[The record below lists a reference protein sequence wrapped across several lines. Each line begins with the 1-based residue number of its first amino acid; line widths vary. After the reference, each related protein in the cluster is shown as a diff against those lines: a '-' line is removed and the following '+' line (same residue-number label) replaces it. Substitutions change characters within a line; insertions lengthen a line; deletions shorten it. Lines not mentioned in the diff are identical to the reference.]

1 MRWQRYQRWGPRG
14 KAGDAAVPSAPVGDK
29 YLALVDNME
38 MSRDQSID
46 LTSVEDDAIK
56 ICQELIRI
64 PSVNFGEGKGD
75 ESAVADYI
83 VKSLAEVGI
92 ESKIYEAAP
101 NRCNVIARIKGSDSS
116 RPGLVVHG
124 HTDVVPANADD
135 WSVDPFGGIIKDG
148 MIWGRGAVDM
158 KNMDAMILAIVR
170 DWARRGYKPERDIVL
185 AFFADEEAGMTY
197 GSRFMSAKHPEV
209 FSGCSEAI
217 SEVGGFSVTVA
228 DGKRLYFVEAAQK
241 GIHWMRLTAQ
251 GRAGHGSMMN
261 DENAITAITDAVAKI
276 GKHEWPQRYTKT
288 VKKLFKEVARVTGRE
303 YDENDLRPL
312 LKEVGSTARMIG
324 ATLQNTANPTMLDA
338 GYKANVIPGSAS
350 AVIDGRFLP
359 GYEEELNSTI
369 RAIIGPDISIETIS
383 HDIALE
389 VDFDSPLVEAM
400 KAALLSQDPEG
411 IPVPYLMS
419 GGTDNKALS
428 ELGIVGYGFSPLRL
442 PADLDFMAL
451 FHGVDER
458 VPIDGLRF
466 GVRVLSNLLEN
477 A

>member
-1 MRWQRYQRWGPRG
+1 M
-14 KAGDAAVPSAPVGDK
+14 PSAPVGDK
-29 YLALVDNME
+29 YLALVENME
-38 MSRDQSID
+38 MSNDQSID

-261 DENAITAITDAVAKI
+261 DENAITALTNAVAKI

-442 PADLDFMAL
+442 PADLDFKAL
-451 FHGVDER
+451 FHGVDEMSQSKVYDSECAYFR
-458 VPIDGLRF
+458 I
-466 GVRVLSNLLEN
+466 S
-477 A
+477 